1 MGICAKCVHNLLF
14 FQYTFGNISSMAFL
28 LLSKLNSNTLGYLT
42 AFHPDICSVSTCVW
56 IQTHPNICEFKK
68 STLNR
73 SKFTG
78 LIMLSWYV
86 RELGLYVL
94 QILKAVVLI
103 FPWYI
108 SYSVFFFSKQEGQV
122 WTVRGLE
129 TSWGKYSECSTSEDR
144 FLLMEKNSTSKFAVC
159 GSAQRGQDLCRGEQ
173 QTVGAKWRK
182 EWAKWTFKST

>member
-1 MGICAKCVHNLLF
+1 MQILGLVQMGICAKCVLNRLF

-78 LIMLSWYV
+78 LIMLSRCV
-86 RELGLYVL
+86 LELGLYVL
-94 QILKAVVLI
+94 QILEKPLFLFFHCTFHIVVFIFKAGRASMNCQRPRNELRKI
-103 FPWYI
+103 FRMLYFRRQIFINGKKQRIQVCCVWL
-108 SYSVFFFSKQEGQV
+108 SSK
-122 WTVRGLE
+122 RP
-129 TSWGKYSECSTSEDR
+129 R
-144 FLLMEKNSTSKFAVC
+144 FV
-159 GSAQRGQDLCRGEQ
+159 
-173 QTVGAKWRK
+173 
-182 EWAKWTFKST
+182 